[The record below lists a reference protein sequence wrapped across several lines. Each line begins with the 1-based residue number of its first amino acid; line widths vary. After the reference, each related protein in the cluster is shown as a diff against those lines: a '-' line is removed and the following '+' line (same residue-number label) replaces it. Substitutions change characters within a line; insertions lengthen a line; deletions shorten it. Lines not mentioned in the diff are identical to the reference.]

1 MSPYPAFLSPK
12 RSSKLIGKDSGE
24 DSDVEM
30 KYLRPASKQEIRNN
44 DHKSLA
50 VEAQKTGSKVTKVN
64 PIKKST
70 KDFPLNGA
78 QLKAM
83 APQGESTTTHKAK

>member
-12 RSSKLIGKDSGE
+12 QSSKVIGKDSGE

-30 KYLRPASKQEIRNN
+30 QYLRPEGKLEIRNQ

-70 KDFPLNGA
+70 KDF
-78 QLKAM
+78 
-83 APQGESTTTHKAK
+83 